1 MSLQAGF
8 DAAKEGRY
16 QEAIPILE
24 EYCRNCAEQGSAEY
38 CTAQMWLV
46 RGYKATGEI
55 GKALIIC
62 QRLMLS
68 EHQKVS
74 DWAGKMYQKLNESPE
89 TETENAEP
97 VATKKAVGAAGVKLA
112 MAGIGGN
119 LGLASAVTMSL
130 MSGMVLVLA
139 LGIVLIADSE
149 NPILGLGIAIAI
161 TVLFNAA
168 AFFLSPFLM
177 DLTQNW
183 LYKTRWVELA
193 EIENLSPETIRV
205 IRRVCQQKKIKTP
218 RLGIIEDQNPTA
230 FTYGSLP
237 NSARLVVSRGLF
249 TYLDDDEVATVYA
262 HELGHIVHWDFAV
275 MTVASTLVQI
285 CYLIN
290 VTART
295 VARSMGDNKVAD
307 AAKTASLVAYIFYFI
322 GTYLLLYLS
331 RTREY
336 FADHFAAEVTGNPN
350 GLSRS
355 LVKIA
360 YGIVEEGS
368 RAKEPSRLIEGT
380 RALGIYDAKAAATT
394 GNAYRIASE
403 PEKVGRVFLWDMFNP
418 WGWWMELSSTHPLTG
433 KRVRALSTYAE
444 QLGLETEFDMGKVV
458 GEGKHLN
465 KKKLYGSFFTDILF
479 FGAETIGFFSGILI
493 SVILASSGVQNPGLI
508 ISCPLI
514 GLGIGIIIKAFVT
527 YPDYS
532 KAVETDV
539 LTLMSDPYAS
549 PLKGRPAKL
558 EGKLIGRGDAGYK
571 FGSDLKIQDPS
582 GMLYLRYASRFGS
595 LGNFF
600 FGMKRVE
607 SLINM
612 DVASVGWF
620 RRGVAPWMD
629 LIKLESNNGTVVKSY
644 HRFGS
649 FLTGGFLIIL
659 GIALMVFLAGF

>member
-183 LYKTRWVELA
+183 LYKTRWVELS

-418 WGWWMELSSTHPLTG
+418 WGWWMELTSTHPLTG

-479 FGAETIGFFSGILI
+479 FSAETIGFFSGILI